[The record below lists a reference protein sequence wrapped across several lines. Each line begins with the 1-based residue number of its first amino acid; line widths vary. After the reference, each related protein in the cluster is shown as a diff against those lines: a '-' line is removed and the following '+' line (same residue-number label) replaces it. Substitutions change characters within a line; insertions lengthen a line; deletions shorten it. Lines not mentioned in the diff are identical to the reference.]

1 MVSKNFNKIIQEIK
15 NQDEKAIQQ
24 KDVQSLTLQHL
35 QEIKEDK
42 FDIKQESNPIASKMN
57 IEQKNEIKEETKE
70 DPKEEMKEEKF
81 NNIKIEKEEKEEN
94 DEELKDKSP
103 KKKKKHKK
111 KPKNNTK
118 IFEVP
123 QTNPYRNI
131 FDFKEVTKIRFQDNS
146 IFRVINNWEE
156 KEWYQTSPPTKD
168 IDEQFPTQLF
178 PQGEIQPYLK

>member
-15 NQDEKAIQQ
+15 IQDEKAIQQ
-24 KDVQSLTLQHL
+24 KDIQSLTLQHL
-35 QEIKEDK
+35 QEIKVDK
-42 FDIKQESNPIASKMN
+42 FDIKQESNPISHKIN
-57 IEQKNEIKEETKE
+57 IEQKNEIKGESKEETKE
-70 DPKEEMKEEKF
+70 E
-81 NNIKIEKEEKEEN
+81 NLNSIKIEKEKN
-94 DEELKDKSP
+94 DEELKEKSL

-111 KPKNNTK
+111 KSKKIAK

-123 QTNPYRNI
+123 QTNPYRNL

-168 IDEQFPTQLF
+168 IDEQFPNQLF
-178 PQGEIQPYLK
+178 PQGEIQTYLK